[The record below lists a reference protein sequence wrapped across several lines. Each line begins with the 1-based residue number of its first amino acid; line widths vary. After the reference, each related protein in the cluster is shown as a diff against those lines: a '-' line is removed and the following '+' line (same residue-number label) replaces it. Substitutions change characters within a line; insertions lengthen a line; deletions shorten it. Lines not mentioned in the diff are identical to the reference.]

1 LNEEVARASPVG
13 EPDELLVVVELL
25 VRHLRADPSEQLIHQ
40 ADRLDARPSFP
51 VGAVD
56 RGLRC
61 GLLHLVD
68 PKLRLVE
75 HVHEV
80 EDDVL
85 TDIALQHPARNV
97 PVHPTWSIPP
107 SCTPSIPDPCSA
119 HGCRTMIDTR
129 DDDPATLPP
138 NDDPA
143 DKPHDAFVKRV
154 FTQPEAAA
162 VELRAALP
170 AAVAERLDWS
180 MLRVVPINFVDPS
193 LDRRESDILYAIDII
208 DIAATRRRI
217 AFLYV
222 LLEHLSTPQRMAAW
236 HFLRYITHIW
246 ERYER
251 DQNKP
256 IDSLPLVIPLLLFQ
270 GPDGWTEPRRL
281 SELLDVPP
289 ELAAAFPSPV
299 ELVFD
304 VDDLHQ
310 TIEHDQLARD
320 VIVAFVEAAR
330 TLLFLARRPDL
341 LDPST
346 SLDPTTARRIAA
358 LGPQIDIV
366 YQELGAEAVHT
377 LLRYVDAAFRKKPTL
392 RAILRRVISEE
403 KRRMYISVYDE
414 MRAEAKAEARA
425 EVKAEVR
432 DEVKAEVRDEVKAE
446 VRDEGKL
453 LGKIEFLVELLSKRG
468 LMLDDELRARLDGC
482 TDEAQLQRW
491 FDRALTVT
499 TVAAVFDATER

>member
-1 LNEEVARASPVG
+1 
-13 EPDELLVVVELL
+13 
-25 VRHLRADPSEQLIHQ
+25 
-40 ADRLDARPSFP
+40 
-51 VGAVD
+51 
-56 RGLRC
+56 
-61 GLLHLVD
+61 
-68 PKLRLVE
+68 
-75 HVHEV
+75 
-80 EDDVL
+80 
-85 TDIALQHPARNV
+85 
-97 PVHPTWSIPP
+97 
-107 SCTPSIPDPCSA
+107 
-119 HGCRTMIDTR
+119 
-129 DDDPATLPP
+129 LP
-138 NDDPA
+138 N
-143 DKPHDAFVKRV
+143 
-154 FTQPEAAA
+154 
-162 VELRAALP
+162 
-170 AAVAERLDWS
+170 AVAEHLDWS
-180 MLRVVPINFVDPS
+180 SLRVVPINFVDPS

-208 DIAATRRRI
+208 DITDTDIMATRRRV

-251 DQNKP
+251 DQKRP

-289 ELAAAFPSPV
+289 ELAAAWPSPV
-299 ELVFD
+299 ELTFD

-346 SLDPTTARRIAA
+346 SLDPATARRIAA
-358 LGPQIDIV
+358 LGPQIDLV
-366 YQELGAEAVHT
+366 YEELGAEAVHT

-414 MRAEAKAEARA
+414 MRAEGKSEG
-425 EVKAEVR
+425 KS
-432 DEVKAEVRDEVKAE
+432 
-446 VRDEGKL
+446 EGKL
-453 LGKIEFLVELLSKRG
+453 LGKIEFLEELLRKRG
-468 LMLDDELRARLDGC
+468 LVLDDELRARLDRC

-491 FDRALTVT
+491 FDRALTAS
-499 TVAAVFDATER
+499 TVAAVFDEP